1 MRLELT
7 LDKKLIAKQVDK
19 IMKTLQEC
27 RAEIDRIDSE
37 LLRLLTER
45 MQVAESVA
53 RYKLANE
60 LPVFDEVRERA
71 VLDKIAAKTPELLR
85 TELVGTWDGIMNMS
99 KLRQYIVKSE
109 LSGGAE
115 LPSERSDDDPGRV
128 GVQGVPGSYSTKAAS
143 EMYPGKAPSYYNT
156 FADLF
161 NALESNEIDC
171 AVVPL
176 ENSIH
181 GTVTGVYH
189 ELLTHEC
196 TIVKAHPVGISHCLL
211 AIPMAEICQ
220 IRRVISHEQAL
231 GQCANYIKK
240 HNFEAQAVVNTAAAA
255 KMIRDLNDPTQAAI
269 ASAECAQLYGLKIIE
284 QDIQDSKRNLTRFGA
299 VRRERAVVK
308 GANKVSISFT
318 LAHREGTLARVLAYF
333 SALGLNLTKIESS
346 PIPEKPFEYRFYL
359 DFVGNLAD
367 SATSEL
373 ITALSKEMSGFRI
386 FGNYCEE

>member
-1 MRLELT
+1 
-7 LDKKLIAKQVDK
+7 
-19 IMKTLQEC
+19 MKNLQEC

-45 MQVAESVA
+45 MQVAENVA
-53 RYKLANE
+53 RYKLAND
-60 LPVFDEVRERA
+60 LPVFDETRERA
-71 VLDKIAAKTPELLR
+71 VLEKIGERTPSELR
-85 TELVGTWDGIMNMS
+85 AELVGTWDGIMNMS

-109 LSGGAE
+109 LSGNVE
-115 LPSERSDDDPGRV
+115 LPDDSLDPSPGRI
-128 GVQGVPGSYSTKAAS
+128 GVQGVPGSFSTKAAA
-143 EMYPGKAPSYYNT
+143 EMYPGEVPEYYTT

-189 ELLTHEC
+189 ELLTHDC
-196 TIVKAHPVGISHCLL
+196 SIVKAHPVGISHCLL
-211 AIPMAEICQ
+211 ANPTAKKCD
-220 IRRVISHEQAL
+220 IRRVVSHEQAL

-240 HNFEAQAVVNTAAAA
+240 HNFEASVAVNTAAAA
-255 KMIRDLNDPTQAAI
+255 KLVRDMNDRTQAAI
-269 ASAECAQLYGLKIIE
+269 ASIECAKIYNLDIIE
-284 QDIQDSKRNLTRFGA
+284 QDIQDSERNLTRFGA
-299 VRRERAVVK
+299 VRREKKLVR

-333 SALGLNLTKIESS
+333 SALELNLTKIESS

-367 SATSEL
+367 GATSEL
-373 ITALSKEMSGFRI
+373 INALSKEMSGFRI
-386 FGNYCEE
+386 FGNYCED